1 MTSIHERVHQLLTS
15 LLEYAKQEDDP
26 VTWDWWLDTPLPDQ
40 PGIYRLRYRDDATG
54 INDTVAT
61 FRLLIDYPDPPDS
74 PRALVSCGYPW
85 VDETKLCPVCG
96 LSAAAHPDG
105 SETPQPRT
113 LDMILVDNGAQISE
127 DDTNTYGLFQNY
139 SIEGGWPEYTRPP
152 KAVPPG
158 CPDPTPKPTEDPGQF
173 DSPTS
178 TREEFQA
185 AVEVE
190 VQRFMKGKG
199 KE

>member
-15 LLEYAKQEDDP
+15 LIRN
-26 VTWDWWLDTPLPDQ
+26 TNTSDWWLDIPLSDQ
-40 PGIYRLRYRDDATG
+40 PGTYRLRRRDGATG
-54 INDTVAT
+54 INDTIAT
-61 FRLLIDYPDPPDS
+61 FQLLIDYPDP
-74 PRALVSCGYPW
+74 
-85 VDETKLCPVCG
+85 
-96 LSAAAHPDG
+96 
-105 SETPQPRT
+105 PQPRT

-190 VQRFMKGKG
+190 VQRFMKGKDKG
-199 KE
+199 